1 MLSEDHDYNILEEDE
16 ITTSGGRTGAV
27 DEELFH
33 IVKNLRKKIS
43 MDKNLPPFVIFQ
55 DPSLEDM
62 AIHYPITLE
71 EMQNISGVGV
81 GKATRYGKEFVDLIK
96 KYVDENEIIRPQDM
110 VVKSVI
116 NKSGLKVYIIQSI
129 DRKRLLNDIAD
140 AKGLKMSELL
150 DEIEAIVNS
159 GTKLDLDYYIN
170 EVLDDEHQ
178 EEVFDYFRDE
188 AETESIYAAL
198 NELGEDEYSEE
209 DIRLMR
215 IKFMSEMGN

>member
-1 MLSEDHDYNILEEDE
+1 
-16 ITTSGGRTGAV
+16 
-27 DEELFH
+27 LFH

-43 MDKNLPPFVIFQ
+43 REKNLPPFVIFQ

-96 KYVDENEIIRPQDM
+96 KYVDENDIIRPQDM

-129 DRKRLLNDIAD
+129 DRKRLLEDIAD
-140 AKGLKMSELL
+140 AKGLEMCELL

-159 GTKLDLDYYIN
+159 GTKLDLDYYLN
-170 EVLDDEHQ
+170 EVLDEERQ
-178 EEVFDYFRDE
+178 EEVFEYFRDE
-188 AETESIYAAL
+188 AETESIDAAL